1 MSAGIEGLAPQ
12 APYNPTTKGAAQ
24 TADKGALD
32 KDAFMRLLVAQL
44 ANQDPMSPSDPSE
57 FVAQLSQFSSLEQLV
72 NLKDGMDL
80 LAVTATAG
88 TSAQMVSFIG
98 KSVQFGDAA
107 IPWKPGDAPVTT
119 RFELPESAAEVTVR
133 IVDGKGNE
141 IEKRPL
147 GAYPGGEHS
156 FVFDGKKADGTKLAE
171 GTYHVELVAEDKDG
185 NALALKQWS
194 QGVVTGVT
202 FAAGYPQLMLA
213 DGRTIGLSQ
222 VFEIGSSTASTSGND
237 NDPGTSETAP

>member
-1 MSAGIEGLAPQ
+1 MTTGIDGLTAQSPF
-12 APYNPTTKGAAQ
+12 NPTTKSAAD
-24 TADKGALD
+24 TAAKGALD

-72 NLKDGMDL
+72 NLKEGMDL
-80 LAVTATAG
+80 LAVTETAG

-119 RFELPESAAEVTVR
+119 RFELSESAKDVTVR
-133 IVDGKGNE
+133 IVDAKGNE
-141 IEKRPL
+141 VERRSL
-147 GAYPGGEHS
+147 GARPGGEHT
-156 FVFDGKKADGTKLAE
+156 FVFDGRKADGSKLPE
-171 GTYHVELVAEDKDG
+171 GSYHVELVAEDADG
-185 NALALKQWS
+185 KALALKQWS
-194 QGVVTGVT
+194 QGIVTGVT
-202 FAAGYPQLMLA
+202 FEAGYPQLMLA

-222 VFEIGSSTASTSGND
+222 VFEVGSSTASD
-237 NDPGTSETAP
+237 NDSASDHTETAP